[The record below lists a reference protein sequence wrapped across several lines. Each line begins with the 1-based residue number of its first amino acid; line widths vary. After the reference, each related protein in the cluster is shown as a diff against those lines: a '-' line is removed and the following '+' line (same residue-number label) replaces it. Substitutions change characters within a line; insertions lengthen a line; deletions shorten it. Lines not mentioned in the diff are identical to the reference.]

1 MPWPGITDFSDA
13 IQQPGLCFAGTE
25 LEDATVA
32 VSGRGMPLV
41 YSGAFACVYSVSV
54 GSQSFAVR
62 CFTREVRD
70 QQERYHELSDY
81 LLDVLPPSFVH
92 FEYAASGIRLRGE
105 WYPVVKMEWVD
116 GKILSGFVESNLGD
130 PNALRRL
137 AAQWRG
143 GPAASLRGL
152 RIAHND
158 LQHGNVMVQDD
169 GSIRLVDYDGIFLP
183 GFAGSTSPELGHR
196 NYQHPKR
203 TADDYGEYVDNFP
216 VLVIYLSLLAI
227 AADAGAWEF
236 FDEDNLIF
244 TRKDFADPKGS
255 DVFRRLRGSPDP
267 GVAELTARLES
278 YCALPVAEVPDLET
292 ALAGVPRSPT
302 PSALAPAPPP
312 QKSGSAAPQQQQSA
326 PVTQPVTGGPA
337 QSTPP
342 AAPAPAAAR
351 TSGATLRIPAGRPVR
366 PAAMAAASRRRRVR
380 GIGSSAASAGRSLL
394 SAARSGELALV
405 ALGVLATVA
414 AVTAGTFGA
423 VAWAV
428 SQRGW

>member
-143 GPAASLRGL
+143 GPAASLAGSGL
-152 RIAHND
+152 LTTTCSTATSWSRTTAASGWWTTTGYSCPGSPAAQVPSWD
-158 LQHGNVMVQDD
+158 TATT
-169 GSIRLVDYDGIFLP
+169 SIRSVP
-183 GFAGSTSPELGHR
+183 PMTTASTWTTS
-196 NYQHPKR
+196 
-203 TADDYGEYVDNFP
+203 
-216 VLVIYLSLLAI
+216 
-227 AADAGAWEF
+227 
-236 FDEDNLIF
+236 
-244 TRKDFADPKGS
+244 
-255 DVFRRLRGSPDP
+255 
-267 GVAELTARLES
+267 
-278 YCALPVAEVPDLET
+278 
-292 ALAGVPRSPT
+292 RSW
-302 PSALAPAPPP
+302 
-312 QKSGSAAPQQQQSA
+312 
-326 PVTQPVTGGPA
+326 
-337 QSTPP
+337 
-342 AAPAPAAAR
+342 
-351 TSGATLRIPAGRPVR
+351 
-366 PAAMAAASRRRRVR
+366 
-380 GIGSSAASAGRSLL
+380 SSI
-394 SAARSGELALV
+394 
-405 ALGVLATVA
+405 
-414 AVTAGTFGA
+414 
-423 VAWAV
+423 
-428 SQRGW
+428 